1 MTHNK
6 ELTMDFKHT
15 TKRQLYYDQ
24 VIEFY
29 QKTGYSAYK
38 IEKLGIVPLKRKAI
52 HNWIVN
58 FVAENGK
65 ITSQTSMQ
73 SKESQSN
80 EELDALKAEVAELKE
95 QLRIEKLR
103 NRLNEKIIDIA
114 EERWHIEIRKKAGTK
129 Q

>member
-1 MTHNK
+1 
-6 ELTMDFKHT
+6 MDFKHT